1 MKTCEN
7 CGSRV
12 YSLGC
17 TWCNEEADI
26 EHDVP
31 EHAPTY
37 RGETLVCVAGVVLT
51 TPERAC
57 ELLEDA
63 A

>member
-1 MKTCEN
+1 MPEHYIQDSAN
-7 CGSRV
+7 VEYLR
-12 YSLGC
+12 LM
-17 TWCNEEADI
+17 ADI
-26 EHDVP
+26 EHDDP

-37 RGETLVCVAGVVLT
+37 CGATLVCVAGVVLT
-51 TPERAC
+51 TPERAR

>member
-1 MKTCEN
+1 MERPMLTHYIQDSANAEM
-7 CGSRV
+7 
-12 YSLGC
+12 
-17 TWCNEEADI
+17 ADI
-26 EHDVP
+26 EHDDP

-51 TPERAC
+51 TPERAR